1 LWNQSKI
8 QNRKSKIVSPDYSIR
23 PRQHIRRNGQSDL
36 LGCLEIDHQLEFR
49 RLLDRKIRPL
59 GAFEDFIGVNR
70 RANFFS
76 PTVRYDVN
84 Y

>member
-1 LWNQSKI
+1 
-8 QNRKSKIVSPDYSIR
+8 
-23 PRQHIRRNGQSDL
+23 L
-36 LGCLEIDHQLEFR
+36 LGGFEIDHQLELR